1 MKILLSLSLLFS
13 FSVFA
18 DDHEGDKPMYAP
30 NVAEYYV
37 SKFKDGKDMDDMMKW
52 AAKWEKWATTGD
64 AAEANADYSASMLV
78 PYYGVNL
85 DSADLIWLGIN
96 SNPEMQAIGNDYW
109 VNNGSKLLAELPV
122 TTPQVINTWQ
132 RTLSETPD
140 GTAGYVVYQDCT
152 YGEDVTGEQHYDA
165 YFAFAQAAKE
175 LGDVAGR
182 KLIWPTMGITP
193 GWDYDYVQAVFT
205 SSITDYGKNWTNFW
219 SGKAQ
224 EMPEWKALND
234 LGGECENQ
242 RSFTIVPV
250 KSAS

>member
-1 MKILLSLSLLFS
+1 M
-13 FSVFA
+13 
-18 DDHEGDKPMYAP
+18 
-30 NVAEYYV
+30 
-37 SKFKDGKDMDDMMKW
+37 
-52 AAKWEKWATTGD
+52 
-64 AAEANADYSASMLV
+64 
-78 PYYGVNL
+78 
-85 DSADLIWLGIN
+85 
-96 SNPEMQAIGNDYW
+96 
-109 VNNGSKLLAELPV
+109 
-122 TTPQVINTWQ
+122 INTWQ
-132 RTLSETPD
+132 RTVSETPD

-219 SGKAQ
+219 SGKQ
-224 EMPEWKALND
+224 REMPEWKALND